1 MVPVFQKSRQVIWD
15 ISMLLQDDDEHEVPL
30 NWRASFEQIV
40 EAFLQGDLR
49 LSNSPLNC
57 VESIHPDTAEGIANN
72 LTAYGASLASLNSAT
87 WERSVYRWMDGYWLF
102 LVDLTT
108 VDEEVSDLTLHAR
121 LRDASEARLEIQSVH
136 VP

>member
-1 MVPVFQKSRQVIWD
+1 
-15 ISMLLQDDDEHEVPL
+15 MLLRDDDEHEVPL
-30 NWRASFEQIV
+30 NWRASFEQII
-40 EAFLQGDLR
+40 EAFRQGDLR
-49 LSNSPLNC
+49 LSNSSLNC
-57 VESIHPDTAEGIANN
+57 VESIHPDMAEGIANN
-72 LTAYGASLASLNSAT
+72 LNAYGAPLSSLNSAT

-121 LRDASEARLEIQSVH
+121 LRDAPEARLEVQSVH

>member
-1 MVPVFQKSRQVIWD
+1 
-15 ISMLLQDDDEHEVPL
+15 MLLRDDDEHEVPL
-30 NWRASFEQIV
+30 EWRATFEQIV
-40 EAFLQGDLR
+40 EAFLRDDLG
-49 LSNSPLNC
+49 LSDHPVSR
-57 VESIHPDTAEGIANN
+57 VESIHPKTAEGIANN
-72 LTAYGASLASLNSAT
+72 LNAYGAPLVSLNTAT

-121 LRDASEARLEIQSVH
+121 LRDAPEARLEVQSVH

>member
-1 MVPVFQKSRQVIWD
+1 
-15 ISMLLQDDDEHEVPL
+15 MLLRDDDEHEVPL
-30 NWRASFEQIV
+30 DWRAPFAQIV
-40 EAFLQGDLR
+40 EAFLRDDLG
-49 LSNSPLNC
+49 LSDHPVSRVASIQPKT
-57 VESIHPDTAEGIANN
+57 VESVANN
-72 LTAYGASLASLNSAT
+72 INAYGAPLASLSPAT

-121 LRDASEARLEIQSVH
+121 LRDAPEARLEVQSVH